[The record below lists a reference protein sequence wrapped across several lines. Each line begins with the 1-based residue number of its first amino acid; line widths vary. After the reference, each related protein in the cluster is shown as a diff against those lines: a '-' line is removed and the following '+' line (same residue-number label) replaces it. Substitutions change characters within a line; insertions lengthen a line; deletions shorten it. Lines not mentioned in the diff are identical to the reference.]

1 MPQEEVADFLQR
13 IRARSVSS
21 WEEVHAF
28 YTSSGHRYQDQKFL
42 HALASLWEVTGINR
56 REFTSQQFK
65 ELLNHAKETK
75 EWLTENIFRS
85 REKDYQNSFRQM
97 VYDTA
102 AEMDQVMGK
111 LEENVFIRQQNQE
124 LQDFR
129 SEITAVFKTF
139 KI

>member
-1 MPQEEVADFLQR
+1 M
-13 IRARSVSS
+13 
-21 WEEVHAF
+21 
-28 YTSSGHRYQDQKFL
+28 
-42 HALASLWEVTGINR
+42 
-56 REFTSQQFK
+56 
-65 ELLNHAKETK
+65 

-102 AEMDQVMGK
+102 AEMDQVMGR

-129 SEITAVFKTF
+129 SEITAVLKTF